1 MTATLIYVIIIMGCI
16 SISAC
21 LYCAYMSF
29 LCVKAGK
36 RALPSM
42 RDVSN
47 WQAERQRMI
56 QENRRLRQNNAN
68 IEELQRELDAED
80 AMLRRDELRR

>member
-1 MTATLIYVIIIMGCI
+1 
-16 SISAC
+16 
-21 LYCAYMSF
+21 
-29 LCVKAGK
+29 
-36 RALPSM
+36 
-42 RDVSN
+42 
-47 WQAERQRMI
+47 MI